1 VRLTK
6 MTDVR
11 YFSVMPRPSSRDD
24 ILDTGV
30 QMASVW
36 GLAGL
41 SIGKLAAAVGMTKGG
56 ICAHFPAKSDLQ
68 LAVVERA
75 AAIFREEVVDPAL
88 EVPAGLARVEVL
100 TDRWFD
106 SIEAQVF
113 QGGCFFTNAALELDD
128 LDQPEV
134 LGQIRGLYRSYL
146 GLVEQSVG
154 EAVARGE
161 LASGT
166 DPRQIAVLL
175 HGLEVGA
182 LVRHALGETDAYPVA
197 RSAARSLLETHR
209 P

>member
-1 VRLTK
+1 
-6 MTDVR
+6 
-11 YFSVMPRPSSRDD
+11 MPRPSSRDD

-30 QMASVW
+30 QLASVW

-41 SIGKLAAAVGMTKGG
+41 SIGRLAAAVGMTKGG

-75 AAIFREEVVDPAL
+75 AAIFRHAVVDPAL
-88 EVPAGLARVEVL
+88 EVPAGLARLEAL

-106 SIEAQVF
+106 YIDAQVF

-134 LGQIRGLYRSYL
+134 LAEVRRLYLLYL

-154 EAVARGE
+154 EAVSRGE
-161 LASGT
+161 LAPET
-166 DPRQIAVLL
+166 DPRQVVALL

-182 LVRHALGETDAYPVA
+182 LVRHALGEADAYPVA
-197 RSAARSLLETHR
+197 HRAARAVLEKHR
-209 P
+209 S